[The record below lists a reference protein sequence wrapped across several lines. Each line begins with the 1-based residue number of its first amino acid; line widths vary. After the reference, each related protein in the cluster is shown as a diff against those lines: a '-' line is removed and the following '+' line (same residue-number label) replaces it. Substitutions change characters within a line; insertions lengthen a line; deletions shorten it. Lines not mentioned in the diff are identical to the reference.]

1 MKEKF
6 KGGLFTMALQKDRE
20 TNSQWESRV
29 NHALRNLDDRSV
41 LNRSPLA
48 RLTYVEKLARERY
61 SSHILPGGLALR
73 EVLEGCIE
81 KVVNDLSGERR
92 LSRVCRYLTG
102 LKQGLSCKQISS
114 DLGLCREHVSRV
126 YRVRALELV
135 TKEFLSI
142 VKRRQ

>member
-1 MKEKF
+1 M
-6 KGGLFTMALQKDRE
+6 
-20 TNSQWESRV
+20 

-41 LNRSPLA
+41 LNRSPLT

-61 SSHILPGGLALR
+61 SSHILPRGLALR

-92 LSRVCRYLTG
+92 LSRVCRYLAG

-114 DLGLCREHVSRV
+114 ELGLSREHVSRV
-126 YRVRALELV
+126 YRLKVLELV
-135 TKEFLSI
+135 TTEFFSI
-142 VKRRQ
+142 VKRHQ